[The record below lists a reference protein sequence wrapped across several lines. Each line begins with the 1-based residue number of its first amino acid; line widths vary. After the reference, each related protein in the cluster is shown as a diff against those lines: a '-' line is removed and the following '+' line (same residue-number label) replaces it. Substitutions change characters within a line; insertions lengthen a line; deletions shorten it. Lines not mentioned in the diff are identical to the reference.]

1 MLFSGLKAV
10 LAARPARHSGRR
22 CPKVATCRG
31 KHRGRSYQ
39 RVGGG
44 SRFISVLVDLAG
56 GLSKLAPRMTQ
67 IVQAHRIIRS
77 RQRQA
82 HSSARH
88 SQQAP
93 QVSEELLHRTETAY
107 RSGRSLKAVARQVG
121 IGHQRLSRLL
131 RERGG
136 VLRNQ
141 SPSEAEIG
149 QMGAMYE

>member
-1 MLFSGLKAV
+1 M
-10 LAARPARHSGRR
+10 
-22 CPKVATCRG
+22 
-31 KHRGRSYQ
+31 
-39 RVGGG
+39 GGG

-121 IGHQRLSRLL
+121 IGHQCLSRLL